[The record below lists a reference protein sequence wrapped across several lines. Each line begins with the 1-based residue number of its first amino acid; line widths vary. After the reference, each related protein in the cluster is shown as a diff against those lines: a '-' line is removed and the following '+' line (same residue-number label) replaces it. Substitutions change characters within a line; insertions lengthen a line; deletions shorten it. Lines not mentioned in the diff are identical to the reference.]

1 MTRIVLDNS
10 VVLAWCLADENAQ
23 IAKRAMQLAAAHG
36 AVVPRIWWYE
46 VRNALVVNE
55 WRGRLN
61 AADTRA
67 TLADIGELQIEVDH
81 DHDESLL
88 LNISRTHHLS
98 VYDAA
103 YLEVAGRRGLALAS
117 LDRRLRRAA
126 GAAQVTLLEE

>member
-1 MTRIVLDNS
+1 MTQIVLDNS
-10 VVLAWCLADENAQ
+10 VVLAWCLADESAQ
-23 IAKRAMQLAAAHG
+23 IADRAMQLAAAHG

-61 AADTRA
+61 ATDTRA

-81 DHDESLL
+81 DHDESALL
-88 LNISRTHHLS
+88 DISRTHHLS

-103 YLEVAGRRGLALAS
+103 YLEVAGRHGLPLAS
-117 LDRRLRRAA
+117 LDQRLRRAA
-126 GAAQVTLLEE
+126 SAARIPLLEE